1 MSYESYQVQPLDLSV
16 KSADRSDS
24 DYDISDKHKSL
35 VFHHHAHS
43 RHAAAAAALMA
54 VSGSGGGHMRR
65 MSESSDCGSPDLDAS
80 ELRDSESAELR
91 ESASAELRAGPRKR
105 YLSKFL
111 NSSSGKIFISV
122 KITLKW
128 SLYSVY
134 KIWRYTGLPRVNYN
148 VYCPAIVNLVYV
160 LAYHW
165 LFLL

>member
-1 MSYESYQVQPLDLSV
+1 MNWLKINLKMSYESYQVQPLDLSV

-35 VFHHHAHS
+35 VFHHAHS

-111 NSSSGKIFISV
+111 NSSSGKNFISV
-122 KITLKW
+122 VATL
-128 SLYSVY
+128 
-134 KIWRYTGLPRVNYN
+134 
-148 VYCPAIVNLVYV
+148 
-160 LAYHW
+160 
-165 LFLL
+165 